1 MNRFYS
7 NGELFVDLS
16 QVSCVAFESVV
27 VGGVLVKVSGA
38 VAFDLR
44 RQVRAY
50 KEATDKKTDRL
61 NSSVAHGFLMLTWV
75 ADVIGNRLK
84 RRDEAKK
91 FPKNNGL
98 DVLESGAAT
107 Q

>member
-16 QVSCVAFESVV
+16 QVSCVCFESAVI
-27 VGGVLVKVSGA
+27 GGVLVKLSESA
-38 VAFDLR
+38 AFDLR

-50 KEATDKKTDRL
+50 KESSDKKEALEKERVLLSYMGFNDRL
-61 NSSVAHGFLMLTWV
+61 IYVVRKTLEE
-75 ADVIGNRLK
+75 IQ
-84 RRDEAKK
+84 AKK
-91 FPKNNGL
+91 ILTNNGL